1 MKTRLIFVG
10 GFLGAGKTSLLLQS
24 MELLKQ
30 QGLRAVI
37 ITNDQ
42 GSDLVDTMLARSR
55 GADVAEVTGGCFC
68 CRFPDLLKT
77 IQEVTDS
84 VHPDVILAEPVGSC
98 TDIVATVVKPLER
111 DYPDVYEVA
120 PFTVL
125 VDPERELESFP
136 DSMDDLFHW
145 QLGEADIVAISKTDL
160 LTDEQTQQQ
169 VQHFRETYP
178 GKQVMPLSSRTGMG
192 IEDWLA
198 QIMRPPAYRRNVVPV
213 DYIVYAEAEAC
224 LGWLNASLQLQADH
238 PFSPQQWITNLLED
252 LQEDLQR
259 LNAEIAHVKVHVY
272 TDTAGQHQLK
282 ASLTALD
289 RSIDW
294 DLQDASLVTQTATAI
309 FNARVHSTPD
319 VLQQIVE
326 QVVKRTAAAMQ
337 LSADVVHLECFSP
350 APPQPTFRLT

>member
-1 MKTRLIFVG
+1 MKTRLIFLG

-24 MELLKQ
+24 MEFLRQ
-30 QGLRAVI
+30 QGLRAAL

-55 GADVAEVTGGCFC
+55 GADVAEVVGGCFC

-77 IQEVTDS
+77 IQEVTDT

-111 DYPDVYEVA
+111 DFPDVYEVA

-125 VDPERELESFP
+125 VDPERALEGFP
-136 DSMDDLFHW
+136 TSMDDLFQW
-145 QLGEADIVAISKTDL
+145 QLGEADIIAISKTDL
-160 LTDEQTQQQ
+160 LTEVQTQQRLQ
-169 VQHFRETYP
+169 RFQGTYP
-178 GKQVMPLSSRTGMG
+178 GKHILSLSSRTGTG

-198 QIMRPPAYRRNVVPV
+198 QIMRPAAYQRNVVPV

-224 LGWLNASLQLQADH
+224 LGWLNASLQLQADN
-238 PFSPQQWITNLLED
+238 PFSPQQWVID
-252 LQEDLQR
+252 LYQGLREDLQR

-272 TDTAGQHQLK
+272 TGQHQLR
-282 ASLTALD
+282 ASLTGLD

-294 DLQDASLVTQTATAI
+294 DLQDDGLVTQATAI
-309 FNARVHSTPD
+309 LNARVHSAPD
-319 VLQQIVE
+319 TLQHAIKQAV
-326 QVVKRTAAAMQ
+326 QRTAATMQ
-337 LSADVVHLECFSP
+337 LFADVVHLECFSP